1 MKRYPIISFFILATL
16 LGAGMI
22 TLVFREIIPDQLALS
37 SVLSASIAGI
47 TMTAIVD
54 GREGVKLL
62 FRRVLIWRVGIG
74 YWLFSL
80 LFLVPAIYLGVLINP
95 VFNGDPI
102 SFAGF
107 RGTVNLLPMFLIFII
122 ASGLGQEFGW
132 TGFLTPKLQAR
143 YSALSTSLIRGALI
157 LLWHAPLLIYTYF
170 HPSGIPD
177 FPYGGW
183 MVHKG
188 VLLTL
193 LAMLTLCLSWSI
205 FQTWIFNNT
214 RGSLLLAAVLHGSE
228 FWLVVLL
235 TSLGIDTNNLN
246 NYWGYSLVMLL
257 SATAMVI
264 ITGPQH
270 LSRKHQ
276 RIRS

>member
-1 MKRYPIISFFILATL
+1 
-16 LGAGMI
+16 
-22 TLVFREIIPDQLALS
+22 
-37 SVLSASIAGI
+37 
-47 TMTAIVD
+47 
-54 GREGVKLL
+54 
-62 FRRVLIWRVGIG
+62 
-74 YWLFSL
+74 
-80 LFLVPAIYLGVLINP
+80 
-95 VFNGDPI
+95 
-102 SFAGF
+102 
-107 RGTVNLLPMFLIFII
+107 
-122 ASGLGQEFGW
+122 
-132 TGFLTPKLQAR
+132 
-143 YSALSTSLIRGALI
+143 
-157 LLWHAPLLIYTYF
+157 
-170 HPSGIPD
+170 
-177 FPYGGW
+177 